1 MHKVVIALVASMFAF
16 GAAGAAGAGTCDEL
30 EGMHRQFTGKLDK
43 IDKKKGRIYVDNRKG
58 DKVQFHKTDTTVVG
72 TEVADLERPDFDALK
87 KEDWVTVYW
96 KFTDKPRKAYCIDV
110 LPPREE

>member
-1 MHKVVIALVASMFAF
+1 MFVL
-16 GAAGAAGAGTCDEL
+16 GAAGAADAGTCDAL

-58 DKVQFHKTDTTVVG
+58 DKVQFFKTDTTIVG
-72 TEVADLERPDFDALK
+72 TEVADLERADFASLK
-87 KEDWVTVYW
+87 KDDWVTLYW

>member
-1 MHKVVIALVASMFAF
+1 MHKVVIALVASMFVL
-16 GAAGAAGAGTCDEL
+16 GAAGAADAGTCDEL

-43 IDKKKGRIYVDNRKG
+43 IDKKKGRVYVDNRKG
-58 DKVQFHKTDTTVVG
+58 DKVQFFKTDTTKVG
-72 TEVADLERPDFDALK
+72 TEVADLERPDFDSLK